1 MAGVWRWEQ
10 QKGDVGKA
18 LRCWQQKR
26 PPCMTACRETETD
39 VDRLKFKGKNR
50 HYLEPHS
57 KVGISN

>member
-1 MAGVWRWEQ
+1 MLAAE
-10 QKGDVGKA
+10 
-18 LRCWQQKR
+18 
-26 PPCMTACRETETD
+26 ETTLHDSLQRDRNRD